1 MTMSNII
8 PIRAHVLVKPCEGDS
23 ISEGGII
30 VPESFR
36 EESNKVE
43 VIAVGNGTKSKPM
56 KYRKGQIAFRVKAW
70 GTPVQEDGEL
80 YYLMDQD
87 ALLATLN

>member
-1 MTMSNII
+1 MSKIQ
-8 PIRAHVLVKPCEGDS
+8 PIRTQVLVKPFMADA
-23 ISEGGII
+23 ISEGGIH
-30 VPESFR
+30 VPDSFK

-43 VIAVGNGTKSKPM
+43 VISVGNGTKKNPM
-56 KYRKGQIAFRVKAW
+56 RYSKGQVAFRVKSH
-70 GTPVQEDGEL
+70 GTPVEENGER

>member
-1 MTMSNII
+1 MSKIQ
-8 PIRAHVLVKPCEGDS
+8 PIRTQVLVKPCASDT

-30 VPESFR
+30 VPNSFL

-43 VIAVGNGTKSKPM
+43 VIATGNGTKKKPM
-56 KYRKGQIAFRVKAW
+56 RYSKGQVAFRVK
-70 GTPVQEDGEL
+70 GHGEPIEENGER

>member
-1 MTMSNII
+1 MSNIL
-8 PIRAHVLVKPCEGDS
+8 PIRTQVLVKPCESDS

-30 VPESFR
+30 VPNNYK

-43 VIAVGNGTKSKPM
+43 IIATGKGVKNKPM
-56 KYRKGQIAFRVKAW
+56 RYSAGQIAFRVKNH
-70 GTPVQEDGEL
+70 GTPIEENGEL

>member
-1 MTMSNII
+1 MSSIQ
-8 PIRAHVLVKPCEGDS
+8 PIRTQVLVKPCESDS
-23 ISEGGII
+23 VSEGGII

-43 VIAVGNGTKSKPM
+43 VVAVGNGISNKPM
-56 KYRKGQIAFRVKAW
+56 RYTAGQIAFRVKGH
-70 GTPVQEDGEL
+70 GTPVEENGER